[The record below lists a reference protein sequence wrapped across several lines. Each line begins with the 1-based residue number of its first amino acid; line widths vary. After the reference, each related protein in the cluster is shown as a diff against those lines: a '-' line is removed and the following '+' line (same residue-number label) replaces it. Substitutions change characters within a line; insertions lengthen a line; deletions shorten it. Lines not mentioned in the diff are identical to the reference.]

1 MKQSTL
7 YSVLKP
13 LEENLKVAYKEGGR
27 VSSELFRDLQIF
39 EEYNEMTMPKMER
52 YTYLSEKYKV
62 CESLVRDTIKRMGK
76 PFFLKK
82 NLPLQLPQHNLNN

>member
-7 YSVLKP
+7 YSILKP

-27 VSSELFRDLQIF
+27 VSSELFRDLQMY
-39 EEYNEMTMPKMER
+39 EEYSKMTLPKMER
-52 YTYLSEKYKV
+52 YTYLSDKYNV
-62 CESLVRDTIKRMGK
+62 CESLVRDTIKRMSK

-82 NLPLQLPQHNLNN
+82 NLPLQLPQHKLND